1 MIIRKGHYIRGSYC
15 IKCDTQ
21 YVRSSGIYASLKD
34 CFKDPCQ
41 GKWKHQVEFLED
53 LVSRGRKELAE
64 VRKWMAYDARSSR
77 TARSPKVRSQ
87 DPLSHRNVPD
97 RSQ

>member
-1 MIIRKGHYIRGSYC
+1 MIVRKGHYLRGSYC

-21 YVRSSGIYASLKD
+21 YRSDTDVSMRA

-53 LVSRGRKELAE
+53 LISRSRKELAE
-64 VRKWMAYDARSSR
+64 VRKWMAHDQKEALR
-77 TARSPKVRSQ
+77 TTFQKG
-87 DPLSHRNVPD
+87 RN
-97 RSQ
+97 R